1 MGNESI
7 EAITEKLKGN
17 LWLVTS
23 LIWSFIPI
31 VFPQISPLQLL
42 AWSVFCYYANDF
54 TKTKILNIKEE
65 KTNPDNLNDASS
77 FIMSLTR
84 ATKKMPQAVAITCL
98 ICLLSTLAPVT
109 LYFSLALNN
118 ALSGASIT
126 AFKYAAYTYVSYIL
140 VQYFLRDIVAKG
152 SSIRFGTLQGN
163 HILELTR
170 KNRTSEKLGR
180 LLKSEK
186 IEETLPIIIKL
197 YNNNPSEL
205 LNSEDKNQCQQ
216 NLLTKLKGIISSQSE
231 AEHAIKKYFSINNDD
246 TSILDEQ
253 GRITKELDQILT
265 TLELFNDLS
274 AEDQNYLETS
284 GKTIDQIRDITKM
297 TSSWWYYT
305 QTLCSSVISM
315 ASSLYGVILFPM
327 PVAYQFAK
335 RLLLVR
341 TAFIAI
347 FLNIACLNISKFLG
361 EPASKKTQN
370 ERGDVAKNIKS
381 GQNNTGFL
389 NALLRESVY
398 VRFAIDGIYN
408 LPKKLLNDNLITLML
423 IIVMLEPAFPLVTIT
438 AMECMALAGAL
449 KVMINE
455 FSNISRNSNAQI
467 DANSKFDTIIGKGI
481 YTKTSLKRIIS
492 DLDLE
497 EGKSTKSNF
506 SSRMFN
512 VADSAMFILTVLSSM
527 SLASLYFPSIAIT
540 GLTLSPIVAAL
551 TLGLSMFY
559 TGYSAFKAINDKA
572 KTKEEQNSFLRLESF
587 FCNITVSALLMRV
600 VTMFQPVI
608 GDKMLW
614 LTLGLGV
621 GQTLGAQIAIFGIMS
636 NIIISALFTPSLIK
650 RDTESTTTVAETS
663 PSYAKS
669 SELRKPQE
677 TFTKDK
683 DGNIERSF
691 ENIGKLVRQGTRK
704 ISSLF
709 TPITS
714 AFGIGR

>member
-1 MGNESI
+1 MENKSI

-17 LWLVTS
+17 LRLVTG

-31 VFPQISPLQLL
+31 AFPQISPLQLL

-65 KTNPDNLNDASS
+65 KTNPDNLNDATS

-126 AFKYAAYTYVSYIL
+126 AFKYAAYSYVTYIL
-140 VQYFLRDIVAKG
+140 AQYFLRDIVAKG
-152 SSIRFGTLQGN
+152 TSIRFGTLQGN

-170 KNRTSEKLGR
+170 KNRTSEKLGE
-180 LLKSEK
+180 LLNSNE

-205 LNSEDKNQCQQ
+205 LNSEDEGQRRKIIH
-216 NLLTKLKGIISSQSE
+216 TKLNEILQNQPES
-231 AEHAIKKYFSINNDD
+231 APAIKKYLSINNDD
-246 TSILDEQ
+246 TSILNDQ
-253 GRITKELDQILT
+253 GGITEKLDQILS
-265 TLELFNDLS
+265 TLKQFNDLS
-274 AEDQNYLETS
+274 AEDQNYLATS

-297 TSSWWYYT
+297 TTSWWYYR

-347 FLNIACLNISKFLG
+347 FLNLAALNISKFLG
-361 EPASKKTQN
+361 EPASKKTQE
-370 ERGDVAKNIKS
+370 ERGDIAKNIKS
-381 GQNNTGFL
+381 GQSNPAFL

-408 LPKKLLNDNLITLML
+408 LPKRLLDNNLMPLML

-438 AMECMALAGAL
+438 AMECMALASAL

-467 DANSKFDTIIGKGI
+467 EANSRFETIIGKGV
-481 YTKTSLKRIIS
+481 YTKTSVMRIIS
-492 DLDLE
+492 DLNRSDR
-497 EGKSTKSNF
+497 KSIKSNF
-506 SSRMFN
+506 YSRMTN

-540 GLTLSPIVAAL
+540 GLTLPLFVA
-551 TLGLSMFY
+551 TSMLIISMTYTMQSIFY
-559 TGYSAFKAINDKA
+559 AVTDKSEV
-572 KTKEEQNSFLRLESF
+572 KEEQNSALRLENF

-621 GQTLGAQIAIFGIMS
+621 GQTLGAQIAIFGILS
-636 NIIISALFTPSLIK
+636 SIGVSAFLTPTFVE

-669 SELRKPQE
+669 SELRKSQE
-677 TFTKDK
+677 TLTKDK

-691 ENIGKLVRQGTRK
+691 KNAVRQGIRS

-714 AFGIGR
+714 VFGIGR